1 MGFFDSVKKIAKKAT
16 GFVKSIASPVA
27 SFLGGDAFGAIS
39 GLVGGVGSYIGQERT
54 NEANSAQALRS
65 MEFSAGEAKKQRDFQ
80 ETMRATQYQ
89 TAMDDMA
96 EAGLNPIL
104 AYQQGGAGNL
114 SGAQGVGA
122 QASMQNPA
130 GAGVEN
136 FGKATAS
143 AMALKKFDQ
152 ELTNLKQTEKTMKA
166 AEARDWEQS
175 YLNSS
180 GQLLNL
186 ALRDKAIAEASS
198 AQSIAEMNKMLKKL
212 EARDAKYKLDNP
224 SMMKI
229 EQWRKAIGFGGVQ
242 GVNPTRFLLRR

>member
-1 MGFFDSVKKIAKKAT
+1 MGFFSSVKKIAKKAT
-16 GFVKSIASPVA
+16 GFVKNLAAPV
-27 SFLGGDAFGAIS
+27 SGFLGGDAFGAIS
-39 GLVGGVGSYIGQERT
+39 GLVGGVGSYIGQQRT

-65 MEFSAGEAKKQRDFQ
+65 MEFSAGEAKKNRDFQ

-89 TAMDDMA
+89 AAMDDMA

-114 SGAQGVGA
+114 AGAQGVGA

-130 GAGVEN
+130 AAGVEN
-136 FGKATAS
+136 FGKSTAS

-152 ELTNLKQTEKTMKA
+152 ELTNLKQTEKSMKA

-175 YLNSS
+175 YANSS
-180 GQLLNL
+180 AQLLNL
-186 ALRDKAIAEASS
+186 ALKDKATAEASS
-198 AQSIAEMNKMLKKL
+198 ARSIAEMNEMLKKL
-212 EARDAKYKLDNP
+212 ERRDAKYKLDNP
-224 SMMKI
+224 TMMKL

-242 GVNPTRFLLRR
+242 GVNPMRLMLRK

>member
-1 MGFFDSVKKIAKKAT
+1 MGFFSGLKKVVKKVGGMAAD
-16 GFVKSIASPVA
+16 
-27 SFLGGDAFGAIS
+27 FLGGDAFSAIS
-39 GLVGGVGSYIGQERT
+39 GIASGVGSYIGQQRT
-54 NEANSAQALRS
+54 NEANSAQSLRS

-114 SGAQGVGA
+114 AGAQGVGA

-130 GAGVEN
+130 AAGVEN
-136 FGKATAS
+136 FGKSTAS

-166 AEARDWEQS
+166 AEERDWEQAN
-175 YLNSS
+175 LNSS

-186 ALRDKAIAEASS
+186 ALEDKAIAEASS
-198 AQSIAEMNKMLKKL
+198 ARSIAEMNEMLKKL
-212 EARDAKYKLDNP
+212 ERRDAKYKLDNP
-224 SMMKI
+224 TMMKL

-242 GVNPTRFLLRR
+242 GVNPIRLLLRK